1 MVTQSYPIL
10 LTLLGDHIHLSQ
22 VLYLRNFP
30 ESFSFTKYL
39 FSADLLHFT
48 HTHKSDL
55 LKVRQL
61 SGHIKGQIP
70 KSFSKIQEISMHQ
83 QHYVAQR
90 QHRIQAVLWIRRLW
104 PRKSPERRF
113 VLFPHFM
120 DETIAQNEGLTC
132 SVGGRV
138 KSGIKLF
145 LFVSP
150 SSFSLLPLMPT
161 AFGWGIGGSQ
171 TCLSHSQP
179 MPVKW
184 PGLSTSWPSS

>member
-48 HTHKSDL
+48 QTHKSDL

-120 DETIAQNEGLTC
+120 DENDSSEWRFGLFCWWQSQKWNKAFFVCFTILLLS
-132 SVGGRV
+132 SVSYAYRFWLGNWWFTN
-138 KSGIKLF
+138 LF
-145 LFVSP
+145 IS
-150 SSFSLLPLMPT
+150 
-161 AFGWGIGGSQ
+161 
-171 TCLSHSQP
+171 
-179 MPVKW
+179 
-184 PGLSTSWPSS
+184 